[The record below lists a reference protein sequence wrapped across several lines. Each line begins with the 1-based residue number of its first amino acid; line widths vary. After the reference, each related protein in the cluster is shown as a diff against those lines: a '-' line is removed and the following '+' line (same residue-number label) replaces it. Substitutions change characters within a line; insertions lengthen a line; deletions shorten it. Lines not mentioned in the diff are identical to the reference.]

1 MGSPLNRTAKQPVP
15 KTKSH
20 RFDLDALLAEIP
32 EDEAVCRAV
41 PRILSQDDIRR
52 LIEDSRRRK
61 QPSGSKV
68 SSHEE

>member
-1 MGSPLNRTAKQPVP
+1 VREAKLR
-15 KTKSH
+15 H
-20 RFDLDALLAEIP
+20 FDLDSLLAEIP

-61 QPSGSKV
+61 EQAGPKASP
-68 SSHEE
+68 HEE